1 VIGVSKEQRIM
12 ALVLTNVYLEDGQRK
27 ILEKMAKKNRSNL
40 SVEVRNAI
48 DVYSTGLNTDEL
60 RLLDEATLK
69 AKQDLDEM
77 NAVLDQS
84 LTRSAKFF
92 EEINRL
98 RSAS

>member
-1 VIGVSKEQRIM
+1 M

>member
-1 VIGVSKEQRIM
+1 M

-84 LTRSAKFF
+84 LARSAKFF

-98 RSAS
+98 RGAS